1 MSLKPPDARYLHLAG
16 KWLSGTITPD
26 ERQEF
31 ADWYNRDQNDD
42 VHIPESLAVSEAAH
56 RDRLLANIREKID
69 RSEYRKR
76 FWLFRPS
83 IAAALVLLFLG
94 AGAYF
99 MTTNK
104 KQVQEPPVAAI
115 TRDVAPGGDKAT
127 LTLGDGSVL
136 KLDELADGALKQEH
150 HFNIRKKD
158 GELIY
163 EVKQPIA
170 TDKLTYHTIST
181 PRGGQFRV
189 VLPDGSKVWLN
200 ASSSLRYS
208 TAFDGKE
215 RLVSLSGEGYFEVAK
230 VKANG
235 RSVPFRINVNDRET
249 VEVLGT
255 HFNIMAYHEEQVIKT
270 TLLEGSVRVTKAG
283 TKNSSLLKPGQQCVY
298 DRDKGFLVRDNIDA
312 AESISWKNGI
322 ISFEDADIET
332 IMRQI
337 GRWYDVRVEYQG
349 EIPRRLFTGGISRK
363 SNLSGVL
370 KVLEINNIHFEI
382 KNKVILV
389 TP

>member
-1 MSLKPPDARYLHLAG
+1 MSPKPPDARYLELAG
-16 KWLSGTITPD
+16 KWMTGTITSE

-31 ADWYNRDQNDD
+31 ADWYNHNQDEEVQ
-42 VHIPESLAVSEAAH
+42 IPTSHASDEQEH
-56 RDRLLANIREKID
+56 RDRLLADIRD
-69 RSEYRKR
+69 RISQTEHRRR

-83 IAAALVLLFLG
+83 VAAALVFLLLG

-99 MTTNK
+99 LMKHQAMETD
-104 KQVQEPPVAAI
+104 VPVSVV
-115 TRDVAPGGDKAT
+115 TDVAPGSDKAT

-136 KLDELADGALKQEH
+136 ILDELADGALKLESQ
-150 HFNIRKKD
+150 FSIRKKD

-163 EVKQPIA
+163 EAKEGSKTSAP
-170 TDKLTYHTIST
+170 TYNTIST

-200 ASSSLRYS
+200 ASSSLRYPTTFTGS
-208 TAFDGKE
+208 E
-215 RLVSLSGEGYFEVAK
+215 RPVRLCGEGYFEVAK
-230 VKANG
+230 SRLNG

-255 HFNIMAYHEEQVIKT
+255 HFNIMAYAEERTIKT
-270 TLLEGSVRVTKAG
+270 TLLEGSVRVTKPG
-283 TKNSSLLKPGQQCVY
+283 KPGSSLLRPGQQCVY
-298 DRDKGFLVRDNIDA
+298 DGKKGFVVRSDIDA
-312 AESISWKNGI
+312 RESISWKNGI

-337 GRWYDVRVEYQG
+337 ERWYDVRVEYRG

-370 KVLEINNIHFEI
+370 KVLELNNIHFEI
-382 KNKVILV
+382 RNKVILV
-389 TP
+389 SP